1 MSGCE
6 QHYKHHRMA
15 LFTASFC
22 FALGYSAP
30 GFTKPDMQPLGPN
43 IVDKGSEY
51 YYFRVND
58 FDSADG
64 ARHYRVWTAV
74 PRKAEP
80 ASGYPVLY
88 MLDGNAVMDRL
99 PETLLKQLSGYSPP
113 VIVAVG
119 YQTSLPFDL
128 NGRAYDYTPVLG
140 TVSAGNA
147 NNPRFQRKTG
157 GGPEFRQLL
166 ETRIAPQ
173 VEQGLR
179 INPERRGIWGHSYG
193 GLFVLGS
200 WLSSSF
206 FHQYYSASPSLSRDN
221 FALLNRLT
229 AINPAQYCHKNL
241 IIMFEY
247 GLELYQ
253 SNNPEKAIVTWQ
265 FITDKYI
272 ESGNLY
278 LQVKLANALFN
289 IGFIYYE
296 LNQPETA
303 IFYWK
308 KLVERYE
315 TSSHPEIISLVG
327 KAWTNLGQV
336 TMNLNSKSPGFR
348 L

>member
-1 MSGCE
+1 MSGRE
-6 QHYKHHRMA
+6 QHHKRRCMA

-30 GFTKPDMQPLGPN
+30 GFAKPDMQPLGPN
-43 IVDKGSEY
+43 IADKGSED
-51 YYFRVND
+51 YYFSVND

-64 ARHYRVWTAV
+64 ERHYRVWTAV
-74 PRKAEP
+74 PRKAAP

-128 NGRAYDYTPVLG
+128 NSRAYDYTPVLG
-140 TVSAGNA
+140 TVSAGDA
-147 NNPRFQRKTG
+147 NNPNFQRKTG

-221 FALLNRLT
+221 FSLLNRLT
-229 AINPAQYCHKNL
+229 AVNPTQYCRKNL
-241 IIMFEY
+241 IIME
-247 GLELYQ
+247 GSASTGDSRQNQMIEILQKVHSTVTTLESKGVNTTYLDYPRLGHGPMFNVSFQ
-253 SNNPEKAIVTWQ
+253 RTLLDISREPATQKAAC
-265 FITDKYI
+265 
-272 ESGNLY
+272 L
-278 LQVKLANALFN
+278 
-289 IGFIYYE
+289 
-296 LNQPETA
+296 
-303 IFYWK
+303 
-308 KLVERYE
+308 
-315 TSSHPEIISLVG
+315 
-327 KAWTNLGQV
+327 
-336 TMNLNSKSPGFR
+336 
-348 L
+348 